1 MSNMKCGICG
11 HRGTKNGTTTIP
23 LERGE
28 FLLVMRDVPA
38 EICENC
44 GEAYLDEKTTS
55 RLLAEANAFA
65 ASGKKVEVRSFAA

>member
-1 MSNMKCGICG
+1 MNDMRCGICG
-11 HRGTKNGTTTIP
+11 HRGRRRGTTTIP

-44 GEAYLDEKTTS
+44 GEAYVDEKTTS
-55 RLLAEANAFA
+55 RLLAEANALA
-65 ASGKKVEVRSFAA
+65 AAGVKMEVRSFAA

>member
-1 MSNMKCGICG
+1 MKCGICG
-11 HRGTKNGTTTIP
+11 HRGTVPGKTTIP

-44 GEAYLDEKTTS
+44 GEAFVDEKTTS
-55 RLLAEANAFA
+55 RLLAEANALA
-65 ASGKKVEVRSFAA
+65 DSGVKVDIRSFAA